1 MELQLLSVT
10 RMKLLLLVARAAVP
24 SAFAGGTDDAPVSEF
39 NVNSK
44 YTVESI
50 DFAGGHHYRLSSSAL
65 ENIQSLVGE
74 KLNVAALGRLTR
86 QLTRELR
93 AREVT
98 FSLARGAEAA
108 HVRVVFDVDRRDVR
122 FDVGIPTFS
131 YTSRQGLSGSGQAVA
146 TFGANSASFTAITNG
161 DDLVERYSGIRTRY
175 DRLTLGSDRIRLG
188 FEFDAFRDQYNRAT
202 QTIEDSMSPAAISSL
217 GAGAYRSRMNFEPSA
232 TFVLAKPLTLTVGFS
247 FAMLGRS
254 SPAGLNESANSVI
267 NTVRYH
273 GHWEGSGA
281 LTNDLDAGYYLRAA
295 TRSLGSD
302 YAYTRHA
309 VHVRYDLRHEH
320 QSLEVAVRAGVIYG
334 RSPLFERFVLGNS
347 ETLRGW
353 NKYDL
358 APLGGNRAVSATVTY
373 GYHIMRVFYDTGAIW
388 DSGSTLGRKSLAEK
402 HSAGFGLTTGLGL
415 FGKNALLL
423 AVAFPLR
430 AGRAEPVFIAGMNF

>member
-1 MELQLLSVT
+1 
-10 RMKLLLLVARAAVP
+10 MKFLLLVVLAAAT
-24 SAFAGGTDDAPVSEF
+24 SAFGGGTSDAQLSEF

-50 DFAGGHHYRLSSSAL
+50 DFAGGHHYRLSSAAL
-65 ENIQSLVGE
+65 EDIQSLIGE
-74 KLNVAALGRLTR
+74 KLNVAALGRLAR

-93 AREVT
+93 ARDVT

-131 YTSRQGLSGSGQAVA
+131 YTSRQGWTGAGQAVA
-146 TFGANSASFTAITNG
+146 TFGSNTATFTALTNG
-161 DDLVERYSGIRTRY
+161 DDLVERYSGIRARY
-175 DRLTLGSDRIRLG
+175 ERLAVGSDRIRLG
-188 FEFDAFRDQYNRAT
+188 FEFDAFHDQYNRAT
-202 QTIEDSMSPAAISSL
+202 QAMEESVSPAQLSSF

-232 TFVLAKPLTLTVGFS
+232 TFVLAKPLTLTVGLS
-247 FAMLGRS
+247 FGLMGQSSAAGR
-254 SPAGLNESANSVI
+254 NESANSVI
-267 NTVRYH
+267 NTLRYH
-273 GHWEGSGA
+273 GHWEAPGA
-281 LTNDLDAGYYLRAA
+281 LTSDVEADYHLRAA
-295 TRSLGSD
+295 SRSLGSD

-309 VHVRYDLRHEH
+309 VRVRYDLRHER

-388 DSGSTLGRKSLAEK
+388 DSGSPLGRNRPDQK
-402 HSAGFGLTTGLGL
+402 HSAGVGVTTGLGL

-430 AGRAEPVFIAGMNF
+430 AGRTEPVFIAGMNF